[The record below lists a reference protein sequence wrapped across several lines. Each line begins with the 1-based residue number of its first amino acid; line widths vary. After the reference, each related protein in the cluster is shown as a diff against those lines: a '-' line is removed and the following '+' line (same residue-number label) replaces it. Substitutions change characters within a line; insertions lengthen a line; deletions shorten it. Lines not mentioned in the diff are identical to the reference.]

1 MPNTLLTPSVIAKEA
16 IMVLL
21 NNMVLAGLVHRD
33 FSNEFVKRGDTITVR
48 KPATFVANEWNGSS
62 ITVQDATETGV
73 QVKMDKIV
81 DVSFKV
87 TSKEM
92 ALTIQEFST
101 QFIQPAMNAHAQYL
115 DALIASLYLDIPYF
129 TSVSGTPAIG
139 DFANIGKI
147 MNQNKVPLMGRNL
160 TLDPITHAK
169 YVVLDAVLH
178 AEKSGSTE
186 ALKNANMGRVL
197 GLDSFMDQNI
207 KTHTKGT
214 VTAGNATGTAG
225 QSTLALASVTPAT
238 GTLKKGDVFTI
249 AGDSGMYVVTT
260 DATAAAGAIASL
272 AIYPALLTS
281 PAAAAITVVTN
292 VIQNLAF
299 HKNAFALVTRPLEI
313 PLGAARAETL
323 SFNGISVRIVYS
335 YDMQAKADIVSIDFL
350 CGVKTLTP
358 ELACRLLG

>member
-33 FSNEFVKRGDTITVR
+33 FEGEFVKRGDTITVR
-48 KPATFVANEWNGSS
+48 KPATFVANEYNGSS
-62 ITVQDATETGV
+62 INIQDATETGV
-73 QVKMDKIV
+73 AVKMDKLV
-81 DVSFKV
+81 DVSFKL
-87 TSKEM
+87 TAKEM
-92 ALTIQEFST
+92 TLSLQDFSE
-101 QFIQPAMNAHAQYL
+101 QFIVPAMNAHAQYL
-115 DALIASLYLDIPYF
+115 DALVASLYIDIPYF
-129 TSVSGTPAIG
+129 VNVSGTPAIG
-139 DFANIGKI
+139 DFANIGAV
-147 MNQNKVPLMGRNL
+147 MNQNKAPLVNRNL
-160 TLDPITHAK
+160 ALDPITHAK

-178 AEKSGSTE
+178 ADKAGSTE
-186 ALKNANMGRVL
+186 ALRTASMGKVL
-197 GLDSFMDQNI
+197 GLDSYMDQNI

-249 AGDSGMYVVTT
+249 AGDTGMYVVTA

-272 AIYPALLTS
+272 AIYPALGTS

-292 VIQNLAF
+292 VRQNLAF
-299 HKNAFALVTRPLEI
+299 HKNAFALVTRPLEL
-313 PLGAARAETL
+313 PLGAAKAEVL
-323 SFNGISVRIVYS
+323 SYNGVTVRIVYG